1 MTKNPR
7 IVAPLVA
14 GRGVGLVAFG
24 RLSLLMTICLCDSWR
39 MDVGDWWEERSSVGG
54 ATLDS
59 GSWRL
64 FFNLNSLRGT
74 KSVPIFSKLVSAR
87 SSSSGIV
94 FASKLSVA
102 ATAITLNLS
111 LLFYTT
117 KILQSL

>member
-1 MTKNPR
+1 M
-7 IVAPLVA
+7 LV
-14 GRGVGLVAFG
+14 VGG
-24 RLSLLMTICLCDSWR
+24 
-39 MDVGDWWEERSSVGG
+39 EERSSVGG

-64 FFNLNSLRGT
+64 FLNLNSLRGT
-74 KSVPIFSKLVSAR
+74 KSVLIIFSKLVSVR

-102 ATAITLNLS
+102 APAITLNLS

-117 KILQSL
+117 KTLQSL